1 MAASHTPSPL
11 HRSLSPWRLWR
22 HGSAREQR
30 MLLGGWLLLLLLSIG
45 LGLASVIG
53 RWSGLPLPLGGVQVY
68 ITVYPPL
75 LLCLWLSLT
84 WGLAWGAIPAYL
96 ATWILSVYAGMPW
109 GWATGF
115 AFADPLHFA
124 IMVMG
129 YRAIPV
135 RRDLR
140 DAPSLLFY
148 VQLSF
153 AASIFSSSGALIWW
167 YTNGID
173 RTGLLPIWQG
183 WWLGSFLQ
191 SLLGVGPMM
200 MLSWPRIEAW
210 QRARP
215 ALMSRPPREPRRAV
229 LRLLTVVGA
238 AVIGYGFVTLY
249 LASAQLGQARAPG
262 STGHLVHPLHAD
274 EAGLLQAVEVMQQS
288 SWVIFTVFS
297 LIVLFMAFFGYQLF
311 VHWQRSMERLLAELQ
326 QANRR
331 LETLA
336 HTDALTGLLNRRA
349 ADERLLAEWHRIQRT
364 RAGAAL
370 VMLDIDHFKRINDR
384 HGHLAGDA
392 VIRTLAQAIREEVR
406 DMDIASRYGGEEFMV
421 LLPQTTLAGAR
432 GFAERLRLR
441 VEARPAEH
449 EGVHIPF
456 TISLGLSPLTAQ
468 DPAYLSALDRA
479 DQALYRAKEGGRNR
493 TEALAPDDSPEAAP
507 RLTS

>member
-1 MAASHTPSPL
+1 MAASHLPSPL

-30 MLLGGWLLLLLLSIG
+30 WLLGGWCLLLLLSVG
-45 LGLASVIG
+45 LGLATVIG
-53 RWSGLPLPLGGVQVY
+53 EWSGLPLPLGGVQVY

-96 ATWILSVYAGMPW
+96 ATWILAVYAGMPW
-109 GWATGF
+109 GWATVF

-153 AASIFSSSGALIWW
+153 AASIFSSSGALIWC

-191 SLLGVGPMM
+191 SVLGVGPMM
-200 MLSWPRIEAW
+200 LLSWPRIEAW

-238 AVIGYGFVTLY
+238 AVIGYGFVTLH
-249 LASAQLGQARAPG
+249 LASAQLERVRQPARPG
-262 STGHLVHPLHAD
+262 HPE
-274 EAGLLQAVEVMQQS
+274 EAVLLQAVEVMQQS
-288 SWVIFTVFS
+288 SWVIFAVFS

-311 VHWQRSMERLLAELQ
+311 VHWQRAMKRLLGELQ

-349 ADERLLAEWHRIQRT
+349 ADERLHAEWRRIQRT
-364 RAGAAL
+364 GAGGTLA
-370 VMLDIDHFKRINDR
+370 MLDIDHFKRINDR

-392 VIRTLAQAIREEVR
+392 VIRALAQAIREEVR

-432 GFAERLRLR
+432 GFAERLRQR

-449 EGVHIPF
+449 EGVRIPF

-493 TEALAPDDSPEAAP
+493 TEAVAWDDSPDAAP